1 MAIVIVSRGCYRRGS
16 EVAERAARLLG
27 FSCLSREVLLEA
39 SKIFDI
45 PELRL
50 VRAIEEAPSLLERLG
65 RDRRK
70 YIAFIRTA
78 LLREVQKD
86 NVVYHGYAGHFFLRG
101 IPAVL
106 KARVFAD
113 LEERIRE
120 EMEQSGTS
128 PEKAR
133 ERVLRD
139 DEERRRWALSLYGM
153 DPADPTLYDLLL
165 HIGTLSVEDAA
176 RLLAEAAS
184 LPSFRMTPEAKRL
197 LNDRVLEAQI
207 ESYLI
212 EEFPRFSVAV
222 ERGAARVHI
231 ATGFSVHTLL
241 LEKPRIVEQVKAL
254 AALAGAESVE
264 VTFDHP
270 L

>member
-27 FSCLSREVLLEA
+27 YTCLSREVLLEA

-50 VRAIEEAPSLLERLG
+50 VRAIEEAPTLLERLG

-86 NVVYHGYAGHFFLRG
+86 NVIYHGYAGHFFLRG
-101 IPAVL
+101 VPAVL
-106 KARVFAD
+106 KVRVFAD

-120 EMEQSGTS
+120 EMAASETTA
-128 PEKAR
+128 EKAR

-153 DPADPTLYDLLL
+153 DPADPALYDLWL
-165 HIGTLSVEDAA
+165 HIGTMKVEDAA

-184 LPSFRMTPEAKRL
+184 LPCFQMTPEAKRL
-197 LNDRVLEAQI
+197 LNDRVLEAQV

-212 EEFPRFSVAV
+212 EEFPRFTVTV
-222 ERGAARVHI
+222 ERGLARVHI
-231 ATGFSVHTLL
+231 VTGFSVHTLL
-241 LEKPRIVEQVKAL
+241 QEKPKIVEKVQAL
-254 AALAGAESVE
+254 AALAGAENVQ